1 MKLTNSFRDAAQIRQ
16 ARGLDAFRSREEE
29 ENLRAWERVAEIAD
43 ELGECSDSSVARA
56 MKELQEL
63 AHKRLSFADELGF
76 SEQEMESCETASGM
90 IVATEGVA
98 SASEGSSL
106 AASATCAVGAD
117 CAATSV
123 SFSAAALDDAEMF
136 DGDELEEV
144 VLPSSLR
151 AANDVFPG
159 DNAAF
164 AAGDSVAGGAFG
176 VVVTAASGVAGEPS
190 DMNALTATGAAG
202 NEIPELLDVPARP
215 APAEVATFKH
225 LCAGRD
231 GKLCLFEDAD
241 GHLVAVR
248 ASRLA

>member
-29 ENLRAWERVAEIAD
+29 ENLRAWERVVEIAD
-43 ELGECSDSSVARA
+43 ELGKCDDSTIVHA

-76 SEQEMESCETASGM
+76 SEEDLESCETASGM

-98 SASEGSSL
+98 SASRESGL
-106 AASATCAVGAD
+106 AARATCAAGVD

-151 AANDVFPG
+151 AADDGSSDEATVFT
-159 DNAAF
+159 
-164 AAGDSVAGGAFG
+164 AGDSVAGGAFG
-176 VVVTAASGVAGEPS
+176 VAVTAASGVAGEPS
-190 DMNALTATGAAG
+190 DMNASTATGAAG

>member
-29 ENLRAWERVAEIAD
+29 ENLRAWERVVEIAD
-43 ELGECSDSSVARA
+43 ELGKFDDSAAVRA

-90 IVATEGVA
+90 IVTTEGVA
-98 SASEGSSL
+98 SVSRESGL
-106 AASATCAVGAD
+106 AARATCAAGVD
-117 CAATSV
+117 CAATSAG
-123 SFSAAALDDAEMF
+123 FSAAALDDAEMF

-151 AANDVFPG
+151 AADAISPDEATVF
-159 DNAAF
+159 AADDSAAGGVF
-164 AAGDSVAGGAFG
+164 GVGAVAGDS
-176 VVVTAASGVAGEPS
+176 T
-190 DMNALTATGAAG
+190 AG

>member
-29 ENLRAWERVAEIAD
+29 ENLRAWERVVEIAD
-43 ELGECSDSSVARA
+43 ELGKCDDSTIVHA

-90 IVATEGVA
+90 IVASEGVA
-98 SASEGSSL
+98 STSEGSSL

-117 CAATSV
+117 CVATSA

-151 AANDVFPG
+151 EADDGSPDEATVFT
-159 DNAAF
+159 AS
-164 AAGDSVAGGAFG
+164 DS
-176 VVVTAASGVAGEPS
+176 S
-190 DMNALTATGAAG
+190 AG

>member
-29 ENLRAWERVAEIAD
+29 ENLRAWERVVEIAD
-43 ELGECSDSSVARA
+43 ELGRCSDSAVAHA
-56 MKELQEL
+56 VKELQEL

-76 SEQEMESCETASGM
+76 SEQEMESCETASGV
-90 IVATEGVA
+90 IVAMEGVA
-98 SASEGSSL
+98 SASEGSGS
-106 AASATCAVGAD
+106 AARATCTAGID
-117 CAATSV
+117 CVATSA

-144 VLPSSLR
+144 VLPSNLR
-151 AANDVFPG
+151 SADVVSPD
-159 DNAAF
+159 DNTAF
-164 AAGDSVAGGAFG
+164 AAGDSAVDGVFGVGAVAGD
-176 VVVTAASGVAGEPS
+176 S
-190 DMNALTATGAAG
+190 AAG

>member
-29 ENLRAWERVAEIAD
+29 ENLRAWERVVEIAD
-43 ELGECSDSSVARA
+43 ELGKCSDSAAVHAV
-56 MKELQEL
+56 KELREL

-90 IVATEGVA
+90 IVASEGVA
-98 SASEGSSL
+98 STSEGSSL
-106 AASATCAVGAD
+106 AASATYAVGAD

-136 DGDELEEV
+136 DGDELEEA
-144 VLPSSLR
+144 VLPSGLR
-151 AANDVFPG
+151 AADDVSPDEATVFT
-159 DNAAF
+159 AS
-164 AAGDSVAGGAFG
+164 DS
-176 VVVTAASGVAGEPS
+176 S
-190 DMNALTATGAAG
+190 AG

>member
-1 MKLTNSFRDAAQIRQ
+1 MKLTNSLRDAAQVRQ

-29 ENLRAWERVAEIAD
+29 ENLRAWERVVEIAD
-43 ELGECSDSSVARA
+43 ELGKCDDSGVEHA

-76 SEQEMESCETASGM
+76 SEEDLESCETASGM
-90 IVATEGVA
+90 IVASEGVA
-98 SASEGSSL
+98 STSEGSSL
-106 AASATCAVGAD
+106 AARATCAAGAD

-144 VLPSSLR
+144 VLPSNLR
-151 AANDVFPG
+151 SADAVSPDEATVFT
-159 DNAAF
+159 AS
-164 AAGDSVAGGAFG
+164 DS
-176 VVVTAASGVAGEPS
+176 S
-190 DMNALTATGAAG
+190 AG

-225 LCAGRD
+225 LCAARD

>member
-29 ENLRAWERVAEIAD
+29 ENLRAWERVVEIAD
-43 ELGECSDSSVARA
+43 ELGKCDDSAAVRTG
-56 MKELQEL
+56 KELQEL

-98 SASEGSSL
+98 SASEGLGS
-106 AASATCAVGAD
+106 AARAACAAGAD
-117 CAATSV
+117 CVATSA
-123 SFSAAALDDAEMF
+123 SFSAAVLDDAEMF
-136 DGDELEEV
+136 DGDELEEA

-151 AANDVFPG
+151 SADAASPD
-159 DNAAF
+159 DSTAF
-164 AAGDSVAGGAFG
+164 AAGHSAAGGVFG
-176 VVVTAASGVAGEPS
+176 VGSAASDS
-190 DMNALTATGAAG
+190 AAG

-231 GKLCLFEDAD
+231 GKLCLFEDTD

>member
-29 ENLRAWERVAEIAD
+29 ENLRAWERVVEIAD
-43 ELGECSDSSVARA
+43 ELGKCDDSAAVRA

-90 IVATEGVA
+90 IVASEGVA
-98 SASEGSSL
+98 STSEGSSL

-151 AANDVFPG
+151 AADDVSPDEATVFT
-159 DNAAF
+159 AS
-164 AAGDSVAGGAFG
+164 DS
-176 VVVTAASGVAGEPS
+176 S
-190 DMNALTATGAAG
+190 AG

-225 LCAGRD
+225 LCTGRD

>member
-29 ENLRAWERVAEIAD
+29 ENLCAWERVVEIAD

-90 IVATEGVA
+90 IVASEGVV
-98 SASEGSSL
+98 STSEGSSL
-106 AASATCAVGAD
+106 PARATCAAGAD
-117 CAATSV
+117 CVATSA

-136 DGDELEEV
+136 DNDELEEV

-151 AANDVFPG
+151 AANDCV
-159 DNAAF
+159 
-164 AAGDSVAGGAFG
+164 AAGGEVFAPVADACAAGRVAG
-176 VVVTAASGVAGEPS
+176 P
-190 DMNALTATGAAG
+190 TATGAAG

>member
-29 ENLRAWERVAEIAD
+29 ENLRAWERVVEIAD
-43 ELGECSDSSVARA
+43 ELGKCDDSAVVCA

-90 IVATEGVA
+90 IVASEGVA
-98 SASEGSSL
+98 SASEGLGSP
-106 AASATCAVGAD
+106 ARATCAAGAD
-117 CAATSV
+117 CVVASAG
-123 SFSAAALDDAEMF
+123 FSAAALDDAEMF

-151 AANDVFPG
+151 ATDAISPDEATV
-159 DNAAF
+159 F
-164 AAGDSVAGGAFG
+164 AADDSAAGGAFG
-176 VVVTAASGVAGEPS
+176 VGAAAGDS
-190 DMNALTATGAAG
+190 AAG

>member
-29 ENLRAWERVAEIAD
+29 ENLRAWERVVEIAD
-43 ELGECSDSSVARA
+43 ELGKYGDSAAVRA

-63 AHKRLSFADELGF
+63 ARKRLSFADGLGF

-123 SFSAAALDDAEMF
+123 GFSAAALDDAEMF

-151 AANDVFPG
+151 AAD
-159 DNAAF
+159 
-164 AAGDSVAGGAFG
+164 DSVAAGGKAFAP
-176 VVVTAASGVAGEPS
+176 AAGACATGEIACS
-190 DMNALTATGAAG
+190 SATGAAG

>member
-29 ENLRAWERVAEIAD
+29 ENLRAWERVVEIAD
-43 ELGECSDSSVARA
+43 ELGKCDDSAVTHAV
-56 MKELQEL
+56 KELREL

-90 IVATEGVA
+90 IVASEGVA
-98 SASEGSSL
+98 STSEGSSL
-106 AASATCAVGAD
+106 AASASCAARAD

-151 AANDVFPG
+151 AADDVSPDEATVFT
-159 DNAAF
+159 AS
-164 AAGDSVAGGAFG
+164 DS
-176 VVVTAASGVAGEPS
+176 S
-190 DMNALTATGAAG
+190 AG

>member
-29 ENLRAWERVAEIAD
+29 ENLRAWERVVEIAN
-43 ELGECSDSSVARA
+43 ELGKCSDSAAVRA

-76 SEQEMESCETASGM
+76 SEQEMESCETASVM
-90 IVATEGVA
+90 IVAPEGVA

-151 AANDVFPG
+151 AADDVFPG
-159 DNAAF
+159 DNTAF
-164 AAGDSVAGGAFG
+164 
-176 VVVTAASGVAGEPS
+176 
-190 DMNALTATGAAG
+190 AAG

>member
-29 ENLRAWERVAEIAD
+29 ENLRAWERVVEIAD
-43 ELGECSDSSVARA
+43 ELGKCDDSAVVCA

-63 AHKRLSFADELGF
+63 ARKRLSFADELGF
-76 SEQEMESCETASGM
+76 SEQEMKTCETASGM

-123 SFSAAALDDAEMF
+123 GFSAAALDDAEMF

-151 AANDVFPG
+151 AAD
-159 DNAAF
+159 
-164 AAGDSVAGGAFG
+164 DSVAAGGKAFAP
-176 VVVTAASGVAGEPS
+176 AAGACTTGEIAGSSP
-190 DMNALTATGAAG
+190 TGAAG
-202 NEIPELLDVPARP
+202 NEIPELLDMPTRP

>member
-29 ENLRAWERVAEIAD
+29 ENLRAWERVVETAD
-43 ELGECSDSSVARA
+43 ELGKCDDSAVVCA

-63 AHKRLSFADELGF
+63 ARKRLSFADELGF
-76 SEQEMESCETASGM
+76 SEQEMKTCETASGM

-123 SFSAAALDDAEMF
+123 SFSAAALDDVEMF

-151 AANDVFPG
+151 AAD
-159 DNAAF
+159 
-164 AAGDSVAGGAFG
+164 DSVAAGGKAFAP
-176 VVVTAASGVAGEPS
+176 AAGACTTGEIAGSSP
-190 DMNALTATGAAG
+190 TGAAG
-202 NEIPELLDVPARP
+202 NEIPELLDMPTRP

>member
-29 ENLRAWERVAEIAD
+29 ENLRAWERVVEIAD
-43 ELGECSDSSVARA
+43 ELCKCDDSVVTYAV
-56 MKELQEL
+56 KELQEL

-90 IVATEGVA
+90 IVASEGVA
-98 SASEGSSL
+98 SASAGSGS
-106 AASATCAVGAD
+106 AARATCAAGAD
-117 CAATSV
+117 CVATSA

-136 DGDELEEV
+136 DGDELEEA
-144 VLPSSLR
+144 VLPSNLR
-151 AANDVFPG
+151 SADAVSPD
-159 DNAAF
+159 DNAVF
-164 AAGDSVAGGAFG
+164 AAGDS
-176 VVVTAASGVAGEPS
+176 
-190 DMNALTATGAAG
+190 AAG

>member
-43 ELGECSDSSVARA
+43 DLGKCSDSAVVRA

-98 SASEGSSL
+98 SVSRESGL
-106 AASATCAVGAD
+106 AARATCAAGVD
-117 CAATSV
+117 CAATSAG
-123 SFSAAALDDAEMF
+123 FSAAALDDAEMF

-151 AANDVFPG
+151 AADGSVAAG
-159 DNAAF
+159 GKAF
-164 AAGDSVAGGAFG
+164 APAAGACTTGEIAG
-176 VVVTAASGVAGEPS
+176 SS
-190 DMNALTATGAAG
+190 ATGAAG
-202 NEIPELLDVPARP
+202 NEIPDLLDVPVRP

>member
-29 ENLRAWERVAEIAD
+29 ENLRAWERVVEIAD
-43 ELGECSDSSVARA
+43 ELGKCDDSAVVRA

-63 AHKRLSFADELGF
+63 ARKRLSFADELGF

-90 IVATEGVA
+90 IVATEGSA
-98 SASEGSSL
+98 SASEGSGL

-117 CAATSV
+117 CAAASV

-151 AANDVFPG
+151 AADDVLPG
-159 DNAAF
+159 DNTAF
-164 AAGDSVAGGAFG
+164 
-176 VVVTAASGVAGEPS
+176 
-190 DMNALTATGAAG
+190 AAG

>member
-29 ENLRAWERVAEIAD
+29 ENLRAWERVVEIAD
-43 ELGECSDSSVARA
+43 ELGKCDDSAAARA

-90 IVATEGVA
+90 IVASEGVA
-98 SASEGSSL
+98 STSEGSSL
-106 AASATCAVGAD
+106 AASATCAVGDD

-151 AANDVFPG
+151 AANDCV
-159 DNAAF
+159 
-164 AAGDSVAGGAFG
+164 
-176 VVVTAASGVAGEPS
+176 AASGEVLAPVADACAAGRVAGP
-190 DMNALTATGAAG
+190 AATGAAG

>member
-29 ENLRAWERVAEIAD
+29 ENLRAWERVVEIAD
-43 ELGECSDSSVARA
+43 ELGKCDDSAVVCA

-63 AHKRLSFADELGF
+63 ARKRLSFADELGF
-76 SEQEMESCETASGM
+76 SEQEMKTCETASGM

-123 SFSAAALDDAEMF
+123 SFSAAALDDVEMF

-151 AANDVFPG
+151 AAD
-159 DNAAF
+159 
-164 AAGDSVAGGAFG
+164 DSVAAGGKAFAP
-176 VVVTAASGVAGEPS
+176 AAGACTTGEIAGSSP
-190 DMNALTATGAAG
+190 TGAAG
-202 NEIPELLDVPARP
+202 NEIPELLDMPTRP

-248 ASRLA
+248 ASRLS

>member
-1 MKLTNSFRDAAQIRQ
+1 MKLTSSLRDAAQVRQ

-29 ENLRAWERVAEIAD
+29 ENLRAWERVVEIAD
-43 ELGECSDSSVARA
+43 ELGKYSDSMVVRA
-56 MKELQEL
+56 AKELHEL

-90 IVATEGVA
+90 VVA
-98 SASEGSSL
+98 SEGFASTSEGSSL

-117 CAATSV
+117 CAATLV

-151 AANDVFPG
+151 AADDCV
-159 DNAAF
+159 
-164 AAGDSVAGGAFG
+164 AAGGEVLASVADAGAAG
-176 VVVTAASGVAGEPS
+176 RVAGP
-190 DMNALTATGAAG
+190 AATGAAG

-215 APAEVATFKH
+215 APAEVATFKQ

>member
-1 MKLTNSFRDAAQIRQ
+1 MKLTNSFRDAVQIRQ

-29 ENLRAWERVAEIAD
+29 ENLRAWGRVVEIAD

-90 IVATEGVA
+90 IAATEGVA
-98 SASEGSSL
+98 SASEGLGS
-106 AASATCAVGAD
+106 AARATCAVGAD

-136 DGDELEEV
+136 DGDELEEA
-144 VLPSSLR
+144 VLPSNLR
-151 AANDVFPG
+151 AADAVSPD
-159 DNAAF
+159 DNTAF
-164 AAGDSVAGGAFG
+164 AAGDSAAGGVFG
-176 VVVTAASGVAGEPS
+176 VGAAASDS
-190 DMNALTATGAAG
+190 SAG

>member
-29 ENLRAWERVAEIAD
+29 ENLRAWERVVEIVD
-43 ELGECSDSSVARA
+43 ELGKCDDFAVTHAV
-56 MKELQEL
+56 KELQEL

-90 IVATEGVA
+90 IVATEGTA
-98 SASEGSSL
+98 SASEGLGS
-106 AASATCAVGAD
+106 AASATCAAGAD
-117 CAATSV
+117 CVATSV

-136 DGDELEEV
+136 DGDELEEA
-144 VLPSSLR
+144 VLPLNLKSADVVSPVEATVFAASDSS
-151 AANDVFPG
+151 ASGVFG
-159 DNAAF
+159 VGA
-164 AAGDSVAGGAFG
+164 AAGDS
-176 VVVTAASGVAGEPS
+176 
-190 DMNALTATGAAG
+190 AAG